1 MPQLGSQF
9 ENTYTVEPGKTVP
22 KVVKEK
28 KDPESGLTQIEK
40 RQAEHQGKPFRD
52 FDYIKEEVETPD
64 TVTDYHVT
72 EHPQGMLFAPETGTF
87 RPGDPLY
94 PKEQRLA
101 DVKKNYPVSIKGSTP
116 KSKIEEIQNMIANTN
131 YSKQELEQGSADI
144 KVQTQRGYAGSYDS
158 AVNRIYMRGDLD
170 NGLSA
175 ATESAVFSHELGHAF
190 DSKLRITRGPKR
202 EREQDVMMDI
212 KGKFTISPT
221 EEGIADGMSDRY
233 AHSTLET
240 PEWYNSI
247 NYTNPPTMYENERR
261 LHPSH
266 PDRRADMKS
275 HGYSTQNDAWSNKQ
289 EQALYAATRLHVGMH
304 GPKGI
309 ANMPDMNELVHKH
322 LHEEG
327 TKWVKNKREEN
338 EREFW
343 GDKSLYKPDTV
354 KQVGDYAYLKNQ
366 TFQKQARALFLGKLL
381 HENTAV
387 HESMHSLGFGEI
399 ATHAVDTYKYHEAV
413 HQQKQTQNQLK
424 LWDEPDPKLTPPKKL
439 TLQQMRRDD
448 YKPKKKNEF
457 DRLDR
462 LFGGWKQ

>member
-9 ENTYTVEPGKTVP
+9 ENTYTVEPGKTVS

-28 KDPESGLTQIEK
+28 KDPESVVTQIEK
-40 RQAEHQGKPFRD
+40 RQAENRGKPFRD
-52 FDYIKEEVETPD
+52 FDYVKEEVETPD
-64 TVTDYHVT
+64 TVTDYDVT

-94 PKEQRLA
+94 PREQRLA

-116 KSKIEEIQNMIANTN
+116 KSKIEEVQNMIANTS
-131 YSKQELEQGSADI
+131 YSKQELEQGAADI
-144 KVQTQRGYAGSYDS
+144 RIETTRGYAGSYDS
-158 AVNRIYMRGDLD
+158 SVNRIYLRDD
-170 NGLSA
+170 ASLSA
-175 ATESAVFSHELGHAF
+175 DLESSIFSHELGHAF

-202 EREQDVMMDI
+202 EREQDVMMEK
-212 KGKFTISPT
+212 KGRFTISPT
-221 EEGIADGMSDRY
+221 EEGIADGMGDRY
-233 AHSTLET
+233 GHVTTET
-240 PEWYNSI
+240 PEWYKPEV
-247 NYTNPPTMYENERR
+247 TTEPTMSENERR

-266 PDRRADMKS
+266 PDRRIDMKS
-275 HGYSTQNDAWSNKQ
+275 YGYSTQNDAWSNKQ

-309 ANMPDMNELVHKH
+309 ADMPDMNELVHKH

-343 GDKSLYKPDTV
+343 GDRGFDRPDAPKKV
-354 KQVGDYAYLKNQ
+354 HDYDYLKTP
-366 TFQKQARALFLGKLL
+366 TFKNQARALFLGKLL

-439 TLQQMRRDD
+439 TRQQMRRDD
-448 YKPKKKNEF
+448 YRPKKKNEF